1 MDVPPQA
8 VVGAAHWNAKLN
20 PHTHTEVHKDISA
33 RSTCGTSCPDYSVAG
48 GGKGELLLALL
59 HVCIVALYGWGRT
72 AVASTVQTLL
82 LCLMR
87 ALLALFQ
94 WLILVTTHAQAH
106 CLFVWRW
113 VGRNEST
120 SETRQS
126 DSILISCPLI
136 ESFMLGAAEKL
147 KARANT
153 LYLQLMTKVYSWLTI
168 QNSAVRAVL

>member
-20 PHTHTEVHKDISA
+20 PHTYRGAQRHKCNA
-33 RSTCGTSCPDYSVAG
+33 VPVEHLVVLTTPLQQRG
-48 GGKGELLLALL
+48 GGGSSKGELLAWL
-59 HVCIVALYGWGRT
+59 HVCIVALHGWGRT
-72 AVASTVQTLL
+72 AVVSTVQTLL

-94 WLILVTTHAQAH
+94 WLILVTTHAQAR

-136 ESFMLGAAEKL
+136 ESFMLGATEKP

-153 LYLQLMTKVYSWLTI
+153 LYLQLMTKVYRWL
-168 QNSAVRAVL
+168 AVL